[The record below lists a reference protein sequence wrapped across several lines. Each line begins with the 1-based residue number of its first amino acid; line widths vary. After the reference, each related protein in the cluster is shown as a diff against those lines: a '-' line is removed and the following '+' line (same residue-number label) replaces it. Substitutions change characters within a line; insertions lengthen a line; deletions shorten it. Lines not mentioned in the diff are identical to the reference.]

1 MSKRSSIPHLDPR
14 SMSIATRAIHG
25 AQLFPHRAPLAA
37 PIVQTS
43 TYRFNDSGD
52 ALRYAQGDPEVYVY
66 TRYHN
71 PTVRAAEERLALV
84 MESEKAL
91 LVASGMAAIS
101 SAILAAVRTGESI
114 VSTPALYGGTYRF
127 FRDILPRQGVKV
139 RYLDPGHLDRIGSL
153 VDATTRVVYFET
165 PTNPTLSIV
174 DIEALVKAVRSAERR
189 IRRKLVIMID
199 NTFATSLNQHPF
211 VYGVDVVIES
221 ATKYLGG
228 HSDIIAGVV
237 AGSQGFIEQAHTQ
250 MKYYGGCA
258 DPFAAFLLLR
268 SLKTFALRVSRQN
281 ENALLLAAELERA
294 PNVLRVLYPGLLSHP
309 QHHIAKR
316 QMVDAGGLGY
326 GGMVTIEVQGGL
338 RKAVRMTDALRVAVN
353 AMSLGG
359 AETLVSIPIY
369 SSHVHLTAAEL
380 RRHGVTPGMIRIS
393 VGVEGIDDILQDFA
407 VALSC

>member
-1 MSKRSSIPHLDPR
+1 MSKRASVKRLDPR
-14 SMSIATRAIHG
+14 SMSVATRAIHG
-25 AQLFPHRAPLAA
+25 AQLFPHLASVAP

-43 TYRFNDSGD
+43 TYRFDNSGD
-52 ALRYAQGDPEVYVY
+52 ALRYAQGDPDVYVY

-84 MESEKAL
+84 MESDKAL

-101 SAILAAVRTGESI
+101 SAILAAVRSGESI

-127 FRDILPRQGVKV
+127 FRDILPRQGIKV
-139 RYLDPGHLDRIGSL
+139 RYLNPERLDQEGSL

-165 PTNPTLSIV
+165 PTNPTLGIV
-174 DIEALVKAVRSAERR
+174 DIEALVQAVRKVERR
-189 IRRKLVIMID
+189 IRRKLLIMID
-199 NTFATSLNQHPF
+199 NTFATSLNQYPF
-211 VYGVDVVIES
+211 RYGVDVVIES

-237 AGSQGFIEQAHTQ
+237 AGSQEFIGQAHTQ

-268 SLKTFALRVSRQN
+268 SLKTFALRVARQN
-281 ENALLLAAELERA
+281 VNAHVLAAELEHA
-294 PNVLRVLYPGLLSHP
+294 PNVVRVLYPGLSSHP

-326 GGMVTIEVQGGL
+326 GGMVTIEVKGGL
-338 RKAVRMTDALRVAVN
+338 RRAVRVADALCVAVN

-359 AETLVSIPIY
+359 AETLVSIPVY
-369 SSHVHLTAAEL
+369 SSHVNMSVHEL

-393 VGVEGIDDILQDFA
+393 AGLESIDDIVRDFTA
-407 VALSC
+407 ALSS